1 MLNIH
6 RNNKRAKT
14 SPGQELEI
22 RVQVYK
28 DNMGQGDTLLRVKTQ
43 QRTDGDSDNKN
54 TPDNVRDGKQIKLR
68 SPKHN
73 TLG

>member
-1 MLNIH
+1 MLTIH
-6 RNNKRAKT
+6 RNNKRPKT

-28 DNMGQGDTLLRVKTQ
+28 DNMCQGDTLLRGKTQ
-43 QRTDGDSDNKN
+43 QRTEGDSDDKNK
-54 TPDNVRDGKQIKLR
+54 PGNVRDGKQIKLR